1 MPVGLQIYDYKNRIF
16 THPIMVTSSDGVGE
30 SNISFVKNGD
40 SSILTYLAENTLYA
54 IPVDSIAD
62 NLVKADTKLYYINKT
77 KPDGNES
84 EDTSVYMPPTV
95 VAGDKLAEQTSGST
109 DDAESKT
116 ADAQENINTDR
127 TGRITDYRTASDGRY
142 IYAFWMQ
149 NDVVLKDGIE
159 PNSEESLKAENQI
172 AESQIYGVRIK

>member
-1 MPVGLQIYDYKNRIF
+1 
-16 THPIMVTSSDGVGE
+16 MVTSSDGVGE

-109 DDAESKT
+109 DDAES
-116 ADAQENINTDR
+116 
-127 TGRITDYRTASDGRY
+127 SPH
-142 IYAFWMQ
+142 F
-149 NDVVLKDGIE
+149 V
-159 PNSEESLKAENQI
+159 
-172 AESQIYGVRIK
+172 

>member
-1 MPVGLQIYDYKNRIF
+1 
-16 THPIMVTSSDGVGE
+16 
-30 SNISFVKNGD
+30 
-40 SSILTYLAENTLYA
+40 
-54 IPVDSIAD
+54 
-62 NLVKADTKLYYINKT
+62 
-77 KPDGNES
+77 
-84 EDTSVYMPPTV
+84 MPPTV

-142 IYAFWMQ
+142 IYAFWLQ

-172 AESQIYGVRIK
+172 AESQIYGVRLDLLTV